1 MHTFQHR
8 YHRNQEGK
16 VTFDFAACI
25 KKWNAEV
32 RRQWL
37 SKQARRSSLR
47 LKTERL
53 LRAFRD
59 KLASKVQA
67 SVFKYCAAPS

>member
-16 VTFDFAACI
+16 VLLTSRH
-25 KKWNAEV
+25 AEKSGTP
-32 RRQWL
+32 RCADNGYR
-37 SKQARRSSLR
+37 SKRRRSSFR